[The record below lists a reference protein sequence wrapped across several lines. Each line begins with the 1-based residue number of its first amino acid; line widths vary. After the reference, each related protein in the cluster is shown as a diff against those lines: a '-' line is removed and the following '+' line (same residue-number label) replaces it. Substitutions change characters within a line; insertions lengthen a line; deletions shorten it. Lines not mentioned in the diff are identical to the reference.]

1 MVPHGTSWFPSAL
14 LSPRHMHYNLKSQGS
29 HPYDHFQTQS
39 ETLFKR
45 QYIAYEY
52 NEEIE
57 VVRNVVAQ

>member
-1 MVPHGTSWFPSAL
+1 MEPHGSLRPSLA
-14 LSPRHMHYNLKSQGS
+14 PVMRYNLKSQGS

-57 VVRNVVAQ
+57 VVKNVMAQ